1 MQVDVGG
8 DFVGDFTLNVLQRA
22 LDASVLRQKVIAENI
37 ANVDTPFYKRKEVV
51 FEDELKKALDKKEPV
66 LALKVTNPKHIE
78 NIETDKLPEPKVKV
92 VDDILFRRDRNNV
105 DIEKEL
111 VDLAK
116 NNILYTGL
124 TRLVSTKFSMLKGV
138 IKGR

>member
-1 MQVDVGG
+1 M
-8 DFVGDFTLNVLQRA
+8 GDFTLDVLQRS

-51 FEDELKKALDKKEPV
+51 FEDELRKALDKEEPK
-66 LALKVTNPKHIE
+66 LRLKVTNPKHISNMPQE
-78 NIETDKLPEPKVKV
+78 ELPEPKVKV
-92 VDDILFRRDRNNV
+92 VDDILFRRDLNNV

-124 TRLVSTKFSMLKGV
+124 TRFVSTKFSMLRGA

>member
-1 MQVDVGG
+1 M
-8 DFVGDFTLNVLQRA
+8 GDFTLDVLQRA

-51 FEDELKKALDKKEPV
+51 FEDELKKALDEKEPI
-66 LALKVTNPKHIE
+66 LRLKVTNPKHIE
-78 NIETDKLPEPKVKV
+78 NIESTQLPDPKVKV
-92 VDDILFRRDRNNV
+92 VDDIVFRRDRNNV

-124 TRLVSTKFSMLKGV
+124 TRFVSTKFSMLRGA

>member
-1 MQVDVGG
+1 M
-8 DFVGDFTLNVLQRA
+8 GDFTLDVLQRA

-51 FEDELKKALDKKEPV
+51 FEDELKKALNEKEPI
-66 LALKVTNPKHIE
+66 LKLKVTNPKHIE
-78 NIETDKLPEPKVKV
+78 NIGNTKLPDPKVKV
-92 VDDILFRRDRNNV
+92 VDDIVFRRDRNNV

-124 TRLVSTKFSMLKGV
+124 TRFVSTKFSMLRGA

>member
-1 MQVDVGG
+1 MS
-8 DFVGDFTLNVLQRA
+8 DFTLDVLKKA
-22 LDASVLRQKVIAENI
+22 MDASLLRQKVIAENI
-37 ANVDTPFYKRKEVV
+37 ANVDTPFYRRKEVV
-51 FEDELKKALDKKEPV
+51 FEDELKRALNKQKSILP
-66 LALKVTNPKHIE
+66 LKTTNKRHIKNVE
-78 NIETDKLPEPKVKV
+78 YNKLPDPKVKV
-92 VDDILFRRDRNNV
+92 VDDILFRRDLNNV

-124 TRLVSTKFSMLKGV
+124 TRFVSTRFSMLKGA

>member
-1 MQVDVGG
+1 M
-8 DFVGDFTLNVLQRA
+8 GDFTLEVLQRS
-22 LDASVLRQKVIAENI
+22 LDASVLRQRVIAENI

-51 FEDELKKALDKKEPV
+51 FEDELKKALDKPEAV
-66 LALKVTNPKHIE
+66 LKLKVTNPRHIE
-78 NIETDKLPEPKVKV
+78 NIPQNTLPEPKVKV
-92 VDDILFRRDRNNV
+92 VDDILFRRDLNNV

-124 TRLVSTKFSMLKGV
+124 TRLVSTRFSMLRGA

>member
-1 MQVDVGG
+1 M
-8 DFVGDFTLNVLQRA
+8 GDFTLDVLKKA
-22 LDASVLRQKVIAENI
+22 MDASLLRQKVIAENI
-37 ANVDTPFYKRKEVV
+37 ANVDTPFYKRKEVA
-51 FEDELKKALDKKEPV
+51 FEDELKKALNNQSPILPLKTTDKR
-66 LALKVTNPKHIE
+66 HIE
-78 NIETDKLPEPKVKV
+78 NIEYNRLPDPKIKV
-92 VDDILFRRDRNNV
+92 VDDILFRRDLNNV

-124 TRLVSTKFSMLKGV
+124 TRFVSTRFSMLRGA

>member
-1 MQVDVGG
+1 M
-8 DFVGDFTLNVLQRA
+8 GDFTLDVLKRA
-22 LDASVLRQKVIAENI
+22 MDASILRQKTIAENI

-51 FEDELKKALDKKEPV
+51 FEDELRKALNEKEPM
-66 LALKVTNPKHIE
+66 LPLKTTNPKHIRNTPDE
-78 NIETDKLPEPKVKV
+78 KLPEPKVKV
-92 VDDILFRRDRNNV
+92 VDDILFRRDQNNV

-124 TRLVSTKFSMLKGV
+124 TRLVSTRFSMLRGV

>member
-1 MQVDVGG
+1 MS
-8 DFVGDFTLNVLQRA
+8 DFTLDVLKKA
-22 LDASVLRQKVIAENI
+22 MDASLLRQKVIAENI

-51 FEDELKKALDKKEPV
+51 FEDELKRALSKQKSILPLET
-66 LALKVTNPKHIE
+66 TNKRHIKNVE
-78 NIETDKLPEPKVKV
+78 YNRLPDPKVKV
-92 VDDILFRRDRNNV
+92 VDDILFRRDLNNV

-124 TRLVSTKFSMLKGV
+124 TRFVSTRFSMLRGA